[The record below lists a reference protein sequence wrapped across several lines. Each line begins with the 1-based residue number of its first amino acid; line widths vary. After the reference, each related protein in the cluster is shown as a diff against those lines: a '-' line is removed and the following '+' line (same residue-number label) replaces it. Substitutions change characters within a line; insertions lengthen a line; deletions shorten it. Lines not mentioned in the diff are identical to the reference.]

1 MKLEQYF
8 KRRPAVLYASCFVL
22 GEKLEVT
29 TSASCTNLPDEFQLT
44 EGSLMTSGCVAI
56 YAFNNCYNGEYGI
69 IFTLEKTS
77 IGQLLQKFRD
87 VKDFYGDGIYYPK
100 GFKIWSLRD
109 CTELEQNPFADMD
122 YYVNQFVF
130 YEENYFDNDRRRV
143 EKFRNI
149 CECTRLPNFDDLNW
163 QHAALTHGN
172 CFKFYKSVDCSG
184 EVADRF
190 EILEKN
196 YIHEGRQSFE
206 PCHIPTACANLKA
219 NIFNLEPA
227 FDLSNLDGTLR
238 DVAIDV
244 KQTFINDGPGVMEEA
259 YEVERVL
266 TERAEFHYSKA
277 FKQLVSN
284 ANSVETTSE
293 NGTETNYGGKL
304 SLGFKAA
311 GKGTGGPSGSALVT
325 GEASEKITEEFR
337 TGLTNA
343 FQNDS
348 EATIGNKAKYGIE
361 TTRTFRVEK
370 QILVQPCISYDVVSF
385 IKIAEDVKVV
395 YRVLFE
401 ITGVTKNG
409 THLTIEDLRLG
420 IGRYSWTGERL
431 VILDGHVRENNET
444 LVAESNVILQ
454 ANYGLNSVVDATGE
468 LIKVGKVNLST
479 GILLSSESMSSSD
492 DSDLSW
498 ALLEC
503 TKLMLNKRLDLTKAV
518 EIAKHWETVKKQQGD
533 LHGDG
538 KAKSVEAVG
547 KKQRSTSSSKR
558 DNQSRQPKGKAQA
571 IDPEQT

>member
-206 PCHIPTACANLKA
+206 PCHIPTACANLRAK
-219 NIFNLEPA
+219 IFNLEPA
-227 FDLSNLDGTLR
+227 FDLSNLAGTLKN
-238 DVAIDV
+238 VAIDV
-244 KQTFINDGPGVMEEA
+244 KQTFINDGSGTMEES

-266 TERAEFHYSKA
+266 KERAEFRYSDA
-277 FKQLVSN
+277 LRQLVVN
-284 ANSVETTSE
+284 ANSVQMSEEEDFQCSVGRSVSFGFETVDKEAGAGASSLYTLAARR
-293 NGTETNYGGKL
+293 KL
-304 SLGFKAA
+304 
-311 GKGTGGPSGSALVT
+311 ALN
-325 GEASEKITEEFR
+325 FR
-337 TGLTNA
+337 NGLTKA
-343 FQNDS
+343 FLNES
-348 EATIGNKAKYGIE
+348 ETSTDKKHIYGIE
-361 TTRTFRVEK
+361 TIKRFKVEK
-370 QILVQPCISYDVVSF
+370 QILVQPCTRYEVTSF
-385 IKIAEDVKVV
+385 INIAEKVEIW
-395 YRVLFE
+395 YHMHFE

-409 THLTIEDLRLG
+409 TQLTSDDLRLG
-420 IGRYSWTGERL
+420 LNRNVGPDERL
-431 VILDGHVRENNET
+431 VVLDGHPRENNHT
-444 LVAESNVILQ
+444 LVVESDVKLM
-454 ANYGLNSVVDATGE
+454 ANYGMNSVVNGVGE
-468 LIKVGKVNLST
+468 PIKSCMEK
-479 GILLSSESMSSSD
+479 IKQ
-492 DSDLSW
+492 W
-498 ALLEC
+498 KC
-503 TKLMLNKRLDLTKAV
+503 YNK
-518 EIAKHWETVKKQQGD
+518 
-533 LHGDG
+533 
-538 KAKSVEAVG
+538 
-547 KKQRSTSSSKR
+547 
-558 DNQSRQPKGKAQA
+558 
-571 IDPEQT
+571 